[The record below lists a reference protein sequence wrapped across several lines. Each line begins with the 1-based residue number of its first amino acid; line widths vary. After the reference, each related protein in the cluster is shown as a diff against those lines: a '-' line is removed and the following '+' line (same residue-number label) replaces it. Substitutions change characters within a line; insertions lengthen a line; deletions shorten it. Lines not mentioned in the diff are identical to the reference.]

1 MKKYL
6 AIIITS
12 LIVISSCTAPET
24 EKTVDQ
30 MRTELSNLKKE
41 KVDLDRKIQRIEEK
55 IDSIEPAGPKARKLV
70 TLASVEASD
79 FNRYIDIQG
88 SVKSSDAVFASPEIG
103 GRLLTMTVDE
113 GDYVQAGSL
122 IATIDVQT
130 VKNQIIEIEKS
141 LELATDVFKRQERL
155 WNQEIGSEIQFLQAK
170 NNKERL
176 EKSLESIT
184 FQLTKA
190 NVYAPISG
198 YADMIFLKKGELA
211 APGAPV
217 IQIINTS
224 RVKVTADVPE
234 SLLGK
239 VRKGEY
245 VQIDFPALDEMRKGR
260 VSLLGRSIDPAN
272 RTFKVEVDMSNPGN
286 KLKPNLLSIMKV
298 NDLTVK
304 NTIAVPLEL
313 VQQEISGKDYILTA
327 NEEEDGWVSEKR
339 YVVTGPTFENQ
350 IVIEEGLE
358 DGDKIIVEGARGLAS
373 NELIK
378 I

>member
-217 IQIINTS
+217 IQIITTS